1 MTKRRRVLIWGT
13 AVLLVVVALVGG
25 IAVAQGGRLGAHT
38 PERLTLAGSTAMAPL
53 VEEATKNYTADHPN
67 VHVTIHEGGS
77 AAGLTKV
84 ANGQVSFGMSDIF
97 AEEKDGVV
105 PNTLVDHKIAVVGI
119 VPIVN
124 NRLGVRT
131 ISTTALRLIFAGN
144 YTNWRQLGG
153 PDLPITIINRTAGS
167 GTRTSFD
174 RQVLHGSEPKTGL
187 EQESSAKARA
197 MVAATPGA
205 ISYLALSYLDSSVT
219 PVYIDGIKP
228 SKANIVTGT
237 WPLWAYE
244 HLYVKG
250 KPTVAEVQYINYLQ
264 SDTVQKSLISK
275 MGYISI
281 KDMKVERTAD
291 GQLNDVRP

>member
-1 MTKRRRVLIWGT
+1 M
-13 AVLLVVVALVGG
+13 
-25 IAVAQGGRLGAHT
+25 AQGGRLGAHT

-67 VHVTIHEGGS
+67 VHVTIHKGGS

-144 YTNWRQLGG
+144 
-153 PDLPITIINRTAGS
+153 
-167 GTRTSFD
+167 
-174 RQVLHGSEPKTGL
+174 
-187 EQESSAKARA
+187 
-197 MVAATPGA
+197 
-205 ISYLALSYLDSSVT
+205 
-219 PVYIDGIKP
+219 
-228 SKANIVTGT
+228 
-237 WPLWAYE
+237 
-244 HLYVKG
+244 
-250 KPTVAEVQYINYLQ
+250 
-264 SDTVQKSLISK
+264 
-275 MGYISI
+275 
-281 KDMKVERTAD
+281 
-291 GQLNDVRP
+291 